1 MARLRMLRHLKEIR
15 EMYLL
20 TLVTKQQ
27 TRFHLKMVA
36 LARLMLDAY
45 DFSLMEGQEIQDFES
60 GRKTTA
66 LGRS

>member
-15 EMYLL
+15 EMYLS

-36 LARLMLDAY
+36 SARLMLDAH

>member
-15 EMYLL
+15 EMYLS
-20 TLVTKQQ
+20 TLMTKQQ
-27 TRFHLKMVA
+27 TRFHLKIVA
-36 LARLMLDAY
+36 LARLMMDAH

-60 GRKTTA
+60 GRKTTT